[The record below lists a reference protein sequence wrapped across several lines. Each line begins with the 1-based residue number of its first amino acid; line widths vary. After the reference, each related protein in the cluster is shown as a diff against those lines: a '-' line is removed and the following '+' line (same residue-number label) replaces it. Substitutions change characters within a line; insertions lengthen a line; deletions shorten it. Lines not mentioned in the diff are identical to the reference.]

1 MTRVTAPAALAEATT
16 LLNRQAQERLRRFSA
31 WLGPLASRLGAIH
44 QRRLAAAG
52 YNPAQRSALN
62 AITPGAAAKLVCEG
76 SNAAGFFEQVDY
88 SGRRLAKLNVPPRAI
103 VTSLA
108 EYGRLVQREMERLP
122 AGDARDFLWVH
133 EQLQFC
139 ATLTLNKAY
148 YQVREEESHAFFE
161 MFRVEVEEHDLEQL
175 IAGMLAVLTRYCR
188 AAEARI
194 YMRGLQTSGW
204 RLLAACRQTKPETD
218 AVVPETWRAA
228 LRRPFCRALA
238 PGETKGVIAKDWAG
252 RYGTVWSIPLLDAAQ
267 LAGVMQ
273 FAFYGD
279 YLWLP
284 REKELLLAAAERCWQ
299 AAEKA
304 RLVRDLE
311 ARQRQLR
318 QMAEGMVDVEE
329 AERKRIS
336 RELHDQAGQD
346 LLWIRLQLEM
356 LEKEIASR
364 SHEGLESLRQR
375 LAGVRDLTEKTI
387 LEIRRLIAALSPA
400 VLEQLGLAAALRQ
413 QANRF
418 RQFHGSQVTLRIGR
432 LARLPQKYEVILYRI
447 VQECLNNIARHSSC
461 SRLNI
466 SLSSADG
473 KIRLTVED
481 DGVGFDMEKALAKQG
496 SFGLAGIRE
505 RVKLLGGH
513 CWIESRMRDRNG
525 SENPDQEGH
534 GTRIRVELKLPPA
547 TGEAGRRQ
555 VSAENEAAGQAPHR
569 NGQHQGRKHGKN
581 TNRAG
586 R

>member
-1 MTRVTAPAALAEATT
+1 
-16 LLNRQAQERLRRFSA
+16 
-31 WLGPLASRLGAIH
+31 
-44 QRRLAAAG
+44 LAAAG
-52 YNPAQRSALN
+52 YSPAQRSALN
-62 AITPGAAAKLVCEG
+62 AITPGAAAALLCKG
-76 SNAAGFFEQVDY
+76 KKTADFFEQVDY

-103 VTSLA
+103 VMSLA
-108 EYGRLVQREMERLP
+108 EYGRLLEQEIDRLP
-122 AGDARDFLWVH
+122 ASDARDFLWIH

-161 MFRVEVEEHDLEQL
+161 MFRVEVEERDLEKL
-175 IAGMLAVLTRYCR
+175 IAGMLEILGRYCR
-188 AAEARI
+188 SAEARI
-194 YMRGLQTSGW
+194 YLRDLETSEW
-204 RLLAACRQTKPETD
+204 RLLAACGLTTPEAETG
-218 AVVPETWRAA
+218 VPEIWRPA
-228 LRRPFCRALA
+228 LRRPFSRSLRE
-238 PGETKGVIAKDWAG
+238 GTRGVIARDWLE
-252 RYGTVWSIPLLDAAQ
+252 RYGTVWSVPLLHHVH

-273 FAFYGD
+273 FAFHGD
-279 YLWLP
+279 YHWLP
-284 REKELLLAAAERCWQ
+284 REKELLMAAAERCWQ

-311 ARQRQLR
+311 DRQRQLR

-356 LEKEIASR
+356 LEKEIASG
-364 SHEGLESLRQR
+364 SQDGAEPLRER

-387 LEIRRLIAALSPA
+387 IEIRRLIAALSPA
-400 VLEQLGLAAALRQ
+400 VLDQLGLAAALRQ
-413 QANRF
+413 QAHRF
-418 RQFHGSQVTLRIGR
+418 RQFHGTHVTLRIGP
-432 LARLPQKYEVILYRI
+432 LERLPQKYEVILYRI
-447 VQECLNNIARHSSC
+447 VQECLSNVARHSSC

-473 KIRLTVED
+473 RIRLTVED

-505 RVKLLGGH
+505 RVKLLGGQ
-513 CWIESRMRDRNG
+513 CWIESRMRAG
-525 SENPDQEGH
+525 SVSASHNQKGY
-534 GTRIRVELKLPPA
+534 GTRIRVELTLPPT
-547 TGEAGRRQ
+547 TGPGGLNQVAGDMR
-555 VSAENEAAGQAPHR
+555 AAGAAPHR